1 METGSLHQL
10 NQQLDEP
17 QDLPDSYGE
26 TRVVLLPVEPGRD
39 YVYWEVTENDLEQIK
54 SGLPDG
60 HGQTETILRFTD
72 SDNKSFDVTV
82 APEAKSCYVDH
93 PAPGQSYVAELGLKT
108 AGSGFLPISRSNEE
122 ETLKA
127 APVPQSEPESP
138 VLQSI
143 TGKDTKGV
151 PTHRNFGQMGLQT
164 DVTETQF
171 HLDPENILPGNME
184 PETQEPE
191 SRKTRKYDINSRHV
205 GPEKGLDFLKRMIES
220 YTIHQ
225 DAPARLE
232 TVAGAADSLDLI
244 KMMEIKYKYPEKII
258 QPDLVEMCEAGFMSG
273 VSSIV
278 IVEHQRK
285 FEHIRDVEINNLP
298 I

>member
-1 METGSLHQL
+1 
-10 NQQLDEP
+10 
-17 QDLPDSYGE
+17 
-26 TRVVLLPVEPGRD
+26 
-39 YVYWEVTENDLEQIK
+39 
-54 SGLPDG
+54 
-60 HGQTETILRFTD
+60 
-72 SDNKSFDVTV
+72 
-82 APEAKSCYVDH
+82 
-93 PAPGQSYVAELGLKT
+93 VAELGLKT

-127 APVPQSEPESP
+127 APVPQSEPEFP

-143 TGKDTKGV
+143 TGKDTKGA
-151 PTHRNFGQMGLQT
+151 PAHPNFGQMGLQT

-171 HLDPENILPGNME
+171 HLDHENILPGNME
-184 PETQEPE
+184 SENEEPE
-191 SRKTRKYDINSRHV
+191 SRKTRKYDINSSHV
-205 GPEKGLDFLKRMIES
+205 GPEKGLDFLKRVIES

-232 TVAGAADSLDLI
+232 TGAVAADSLDLI

-278 IVEHQRK
+278 IVEHQRE
-285 FEHIRDVEINNLP
+285 FEHDKEKK
-298 I
+298 

>member
-1 METGSLHQL
+1 METGFLHQL

-17 QDLPDSYGE
+17 GDLPDSYGE
-26 TRVVLLPVEPGRD
+26 TRVVLLPVAPGRD
-39 YVYWEVTENDLEQIK
+39 HVYWEVTENDLEQTK

-60 HGQTETILRFTD
+60 NGQTETILRFTN

-82 APEAKSCYVDH
+82 APEAKSCYVDN
-93 PAPGQSYVAELGLKT
+93 PTPGQSYVAELGLKT
-108 AGSGFLPISRSNEE
+108 VGSGFLPISRSNEE

-127 APVPQSEPESP
+127 APVPQSEPEYP

-143 TGKDTKGV
+143 TGKDTKNT
-151 PTHRNFGQMGLQT
+151 PAHRDFVQMGLQT

-171 HLDPENILPGNME
+171 HLDPENILPGNVE
-184 PETQEPE
+184 PENEEPE
-191 SRKTRKYDINSRHV
+191 SRKTRKYDINSSHV
-205 GPEKGLDFLKRMIES
+205 EPEKGLDFLKRMVES
-220 YTIHQ
+220 YNIHH
-225 DAPARLE
+225 DPPVRLE
-232 TVAGAADSLDLI
+232 TGAGAPDSLDLM

-285 FEHIRDVEINNLP
+285 FKHDKEKK
-298 I
+298 

>member
-1 METGSLHQL
+1 MKPGSLHQL

-17 QDLPDSYGE
+17 RDLPDSYGE

-39 YVYWEVTENDLEQIK
+39 YVYWEVTENDFEQTK

-82 APEAKSCYVDH
+82 VPEAKSCYVDH
-93 PAPGQSYVAELGLKT
+93 PTPGQFYVAELGLKT
-108 AGSGFLPISRSNEE
+108 ADSGFLPISQSNEE

-127 APVPQSEPESP
+127 APVPRSEPESP

-143 TGKDTKGV
+143 TGKDIKDT
-151 PTHRNFGQMGLQT
+151 PAHRDFVQMGLQT
-164 DVTETQF
+164 DVSEIQF
-171 HLDPENILPGNME
+171 HLDPENILPDNMKT
-184 PETQEPE
+184 ETQEPE
-191 SRKTRKYDINSRHV
+191 SRKNRGYDINSSHV
-205 GPEKGLDFLKRMIES
+205 GPEKGLDFLKRMVEL
-220 YTIHQ
+220 YNIHQ
-225 DAPARLE
+225 DVPALLE
-232 TVAGAADSLDLI
+232 TGAGAADSLDLI

-278 IVEHQRK
+278 MVEHQREFK
-285 FEHIRDVEINNLP
+285 HDKEKK
-298 I
+298 